1 MFHRACIQLNLPED
15 VAIQVDCL
23 VYAAQS
29 ADASVREAMHVQSIS
44 HWAPANIGP
53 YSQATKVLYSRSC
66 LFRTTQYLVI
76 SIAPVASLHTSQV
89 AHQAEAYPGFLS
101 IKRLGVFLLP
111 LDGMLVHRRVAPPS
125 IKFADTQLYTLV
137 ERGTVRVKCLAQ
149 EHNTMSPLRA

>member
-1 MFHRACIQLNLPED
+1 MFRRACIQLNLPED
-15 VAIQVDCL
+15 VSIQVDCL

-76 SIAPVASLHTSQV
+76 SIAPGASLRMSQV
-89 AHQAEAYPGFLS
+89 AHQATAYPSFCSMKLQG
-101 IKRLGVFLLP
+101 IFLLS
-111 LDGMLVHRRVAPPS
+111 LDGLLVHGWVTPNFKLPVPIYS
-125 IKFADTQLYTLV
+125 C
-137 ERGTVRVKCLAQ
+137 GWRVKCLAQ
-149 EHNTMSPLRA
+149 EHNTMSPARA